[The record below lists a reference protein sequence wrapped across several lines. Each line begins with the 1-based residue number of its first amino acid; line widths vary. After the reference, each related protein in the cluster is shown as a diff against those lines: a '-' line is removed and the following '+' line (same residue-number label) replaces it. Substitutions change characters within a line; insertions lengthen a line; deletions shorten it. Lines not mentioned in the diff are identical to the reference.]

1 MFASKIRRI
10 LIGDPLHNS
19 QQAHELIPKWKALA
33 LLAADALSSIAY
45 ATEEIIIP
53 LTLSGIAFATTWSLP
68 IALGILALMT
78 IITLSYRQTIK
89 AYPNGGGAYIV
100 AKDNLGTGAG
110 LVAGAALLI
119 DYTLTVAVSVSA
131 GMENLVSAFPSLAS
145 VQVFAAVWIIL
156 LLMVLSLRGVKDSAT
171 IFAIPTYLFIFSIF
185 TLILTGLIRGP
196 DDTTIHPHVVVMN
209 NMPEIGLIL
218 LLKAFSSG
226 CTALTG
232 IEAVSNGIPLFRH
245 PQSRNANLTLM
256 MMVLILGSMF
266 AGITYLV
273 NSYDIVKIE
282 GVTLLASLTQAVM
295 GHGFGFYFIQ
305 ISVFLILFMAAS
317 TAYAD
322 FPRLSSLL
330 AIDRY
335 APRQLISQGDR
346 LVFSNGI
353 IALSMGA
360 IALVIIFRGHTHSLI
375 PLYAVGVFLS
385 FTLSQAGM
393 VVHHWKLR
401 EKGWRGSMIMN
412 VIGTIV
418 TFCVLIVIGSFKF
431 TSGAWMVIVTIPAIV
446 YAFHRI
452 HVHYVM
458 FARELSQSH
467 YDIADREVTDH
478 VVVIPISGLHLGVMN
493 AIRYGKSMSKDVRVI
508 FVKTDEVSLQRMND
522 AWTAKFPDMKLH
534 VLDSPYRSISAPIL
548 EFIDHIRNEN
558 PSEFITVIFPEFV
571 TYKWYHQLLHN
582 QTAWLIKLSLIYKKN
597 VIVTSVKYHLSTT

>member
-1 MFASKIRRI
+1 MFASKIRRL

-19 QQAHELIPKWKALA
+19 QQSHELIPKWKALA
-33 LLAADALSSIAY
+33 LLSADALSSIAY

-53 LTLSGIAFATTWSLP
+53 LAVSGVAFATTWSLP
-68 IALGILALMT
+68 IALAILALMFLVT
-78 IITLSYRQTIK
+78 MSYRQTIN

-100 AKDNLGTGAG
+100 AKENLGTGAG

-131 GMENLVSAFPSLAS
+131 GVENLVSAFPSLAS
-145 VQVFAAVWIIL
+145 VQVFTAVWIIL

-171 IFAIPTYLFIFSIF
+171 VFAIPTYLFIFSIF
-185 TLILTGLIRGP
+185 LLIGVGLFKGP
-196 DDTTIHPHVVVMN
+196 EDPTIHPHQVLLS
-209 NMPEIGLIL
+209 NMPEIGIIL
-218 LLKAFSSG
+218 LLRAFSSG

-232 IEAVSNGIPLFRH
+232 IEAISNGIPLFKH
-245 PQSRNANLTLM
+245 PQSKNANLTLLM
-256 MMVLILGSMF
+256 MIAILGSMF

-273 NSYDIVKIE
+273 NSYDVLPVQ
-282 GVTLLASLTQAVM
+282 GVTLISGLTKAV
-295 GHGFGFYFIQ
+295 FGNGIMFYVVQ

-335 APRQLISQGDR
+335 APRQLASIGDR

-353 IALSMGA
+353 IGLSLGA
-360 IALVIIFRGHTHSLI
+360 IALVIFFKGHTHSLI

-401 EKGWRGSMIMN
+401 EPNWIPSMLMN
-412 VIGTIV
+412 IIGTIV
-418 TFCVLIVIGSFKF
+418 TFSILIVIGSFKF
-431 TSGAWMVIVTIPAIV
+431 THGAWLVILVIPIIV

-452 HVHYVM
+452 HVHYIM

-467 YDIADREVTDH
+467 YEIEKCEKVTDH

-493 AIRYGKSMSKDVRVI
+493 AIRYGKSISSDIRVC
-508 FVKTDEVSLQRMND
+508 FVKTDDLAEKRMLESWN
-522 AWTAKFPDMKLH
+522 AKFPDSKLY
-534 VLDSPYRSISAPIL
+534 VLDSPYRSISEPIL
-548 EFIDHIRNEN
+548 NFIEEVRI
-558 PSEFITVIFPEFV
+558 
-571 TYKWYHQLLHN
+571 
-582 QTAWLIKLSLIYKKN
+582 
-597 VIVTSVKYHLSTT
+597 

>member
-1 MFASKIRRI
+1 MFASKIRKI

-33 LLAADALSSIAY
+33 LLASDALSSIAY

-196 DDTTIHPHVVVMN
+196 EDTTIHPHVVVMN

-256 MMVLILGSMF
+256 MMVMILGSMF

-295 GHGFGFYFIQ
+295 GNGFGFYFIQ

-335 APRQLISQGDR
+335 APRQLISMGDR

-431 TSGAWMVIVTIPAIV
+431 THGAWMVIVTIPAIV

-467 YDIADREVTDH
+467 YDIVDREVTDH

-508 FVKTDEVSLQRMND
+508 FVKTDEVSLQRMNE